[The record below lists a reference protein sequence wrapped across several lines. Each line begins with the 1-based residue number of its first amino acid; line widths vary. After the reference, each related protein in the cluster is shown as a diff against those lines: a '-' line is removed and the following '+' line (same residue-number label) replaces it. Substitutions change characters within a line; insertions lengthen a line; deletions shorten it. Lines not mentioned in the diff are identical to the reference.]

1 MAKHLVKCS
10 ICGQQFDANTEQ
22 YVNTSS
28 RRYAHKNCFD
38 LKQKEQEQLEK
49 EKNDLE
55 NYIMKLFNISYVDAR
70 IHKQINEYINNYKYT
85 YSGIQK
91 ALVYH
96 YEVKNGDIEK
106 ANGGIG
112 IVPYVY
118 QNAFNYYYSL
128 WEAKQ
133 KNENKVIKEYVPEVQ
148 EIIIPI
154 PKRKIKPKR
163 KLFTFLDEEQ
173 EDDV

>member
-70 IHKQINEYINNYKYT
+70 IRKQINEYINNY
-85 YSGIQK
+85 S
-91 ALVYH
+91 
-96 YEVKNGDIEK
+96 
-106 ANGGIG
+106 
-112 IVPYVY
+112 
-118 QNAFNYYYSL
+118 
-128 WEAKQ
+128 
-133 KNENKVIKEYVPEVQ
+133 KVTQQIKLE
-148 EIIIPI
+148 
-154 PKRKIKPKR
+154 KIK
-163 KLFTFLDEEQ
+163 
-173 EDDV
+173 